1 MTDRQIILLAED
13 DPTSL
18 KVLGMVLRDVGG
30 YEVLEAANENEAFRV
45 CQQYSGP
52 IHLIVTDVVLREG
65 SGPGLVERLHKIRP
79 QLRAL
84 FISGSARE
92 DLPQKNRIT
101 PESFLQKPFLPAA
114 FIEAVR
120 RLLDGAAGAP
130 N

>member
-1 MTDRQIILLAED
+1 MTDRQTILLAED

-30 YEVLEAANENEAFRV
+30 YEVLEAANESDAFRV

-65 SGPGLVERLHKIRP
+65 SGPGVLERLRTIRP
-79 QLRAL
+79 ELRAL

-92 DLPQKNRIT
+92 DLPQKNLIA
-101 PESFLQKPFLPAA
+101 PETFLQKPFLPTA

-120 RLLDGAAGAP
+120 RLLDAAAGTP